1 MIRKRHPHERAG
13 KAVSYVLVALGGVAA
28 LTIGLFSLAH
38 PYAAWAPGEAHR
50 ADLPPVWGVSLLVV
64 PIVLVGF
71 AAFRTW
77 WTLELDWEAWRARR
91 RKRRRQV

>member
-13 KAVSYVLVALGGVAA
+13 KALSYALLAVGGVVSLA
-28 LTIGLFSLAH
+28 IGLFSLAH
-38 PYAAWAPGEAHR
+38 PFARWAPGEAHR

-64 PIVLVGF
+64 PVVLVGL